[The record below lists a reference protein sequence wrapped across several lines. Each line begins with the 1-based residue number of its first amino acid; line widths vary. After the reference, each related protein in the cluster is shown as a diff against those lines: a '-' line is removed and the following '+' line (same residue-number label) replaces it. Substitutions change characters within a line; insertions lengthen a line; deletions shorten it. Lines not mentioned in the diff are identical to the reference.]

1 MRQAAVEVVTLVV
14 KEVEVVL
21 LAVEVVLAVEVWE
34 VVRVVKEEV
43 VIGDVE
49 TGVLVEGVTEL
60 LVPVAELVDAEVGAV
75 VPLDDGAETE

>member
-1 MRQAAVEVVTLVV
+1 VRQAAVEVVTLVV

>member
-14 KEVEVVL
+14 NEVEVVL
-21 LAVEVVLAVEVWE
+21 MAVEVMLAVEVWE